1 MKHLFAPAVLL
12 LTVAL
17 TATAQTEPIRIDL
30 GQKGAVVSPNLY
42 GIFFE
47 EISHAGDGGLYAELV
62 QNRGFEEHVLP
73 SGMTYKDGKAFAP
86 DAMNYEHRNNRNWNI
101 PWNLEEKKMTGWRVT
116 GEKATVSGEVIEAPD
131 PLHKNTPH
139 AMQLTI
145 KKVQKGGKA
154 VLTNTGYWGIGLKQ
168 GEKYDLRCY
177 VRSAGYNSLSNEL
190 DIGDIVLSTDCLGVA
205 WMLPALAIRGELFLR
220 WLILI
225 SRLLKNLLRLQ
236 RRQLLKC

>member
-131 PLHKNTPH
+131 PLH
-139 AMQLTI
+139 
-145 KKVQKGGKA
+145 
-154 VLTNTGYWGIGLKQ
+154 
-168 GEKYDLRCY
+168 
-177 VRSAGYNSLSNEL
+177 
-190 DIGDIVLSTDCLGVA
+190 
-205 WMLPALAIRGELFLR
+205 
-220 WLILI
+220 
-225 SRLLKNLLRLQ
+225 
-236 RRQLLKC
+236 

>member
-177 VRSAGYNSLSNEL
+177 VRSRDRAARSGPS
-190 DIGDIVLSTDCLGVA
+190 
-205 WMLPALAIRGELFLR
+205 
-220 WLILI
+220 
-225 SRLLKNLLRLQ
+225 
-236 RRQLLKC
+236 